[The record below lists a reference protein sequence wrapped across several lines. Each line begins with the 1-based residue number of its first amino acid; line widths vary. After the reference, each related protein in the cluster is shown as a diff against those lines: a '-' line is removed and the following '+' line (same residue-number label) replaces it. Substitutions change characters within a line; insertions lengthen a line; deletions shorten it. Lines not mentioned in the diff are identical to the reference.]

1 MGENVPYTSYL
12 SQKEHNFIEKCHFCD
27 NLKLLK
33 KLFYVQ
39 VQLGVKNAPF
49 DKNPG

>member
-12 SQKEHNFIEKCHFCD
+12 SQNEHSFTEKCNFCD

-33 KLFYVQ
+33 NLFCR
-39 VQLGVKNAPF
+39 APF
-49 DKNPG
+49 EKNLG